1 MQKFSHFHF
10 LKEKKFYPKKS
21 LMSLLHQPI
30 QLTVFLAGHAAVVTY
45 SVTKWYQH
53 VHQWLGSFFDTMT
66 VASSD

>member
-45 SVTKWYQH
+45 SVTK
-53 VHQWLGSFFDTMT
+53 
-66 VASSD
+66 